1 MHALHLWPQRVE
13 RSGSTAILLAVECL
27 KPGQHACT
35 ADDAGNVGF
44 NNKGSNNFGNGNIGS
59 GNIASGYF
67 LGDINVY
74 KDTYLQYTWVPAT
87 KTMTVYTITPP
98 STYASGHVSVWY
110 VDVYD
115 ANNVHI
121 GKSNSVT
128 LTTP

>member
-1 MHALHLWPQRVE
+1 PPPPFPPPSPPVVLPVLTGVANQDRTNTFTV
-13 RSGSTAILLAVECL
+13 T
-27 KPGQHACT
+27 
-35 ADDAGNVGF
+35 
-44 NNKGSNNFGNGNIGS
+44 
-59 GNIASGYF
+59 ASGYF